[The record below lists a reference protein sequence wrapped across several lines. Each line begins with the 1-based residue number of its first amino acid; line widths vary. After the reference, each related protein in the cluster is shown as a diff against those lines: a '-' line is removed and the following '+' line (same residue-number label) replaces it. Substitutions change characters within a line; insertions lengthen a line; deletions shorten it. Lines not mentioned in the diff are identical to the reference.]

1 MSGAASAAAPALP
14 TAEALVAAI
23 PGFRIQEN
31 WRDLVT
37 TYFETKL
44 AAPLLEKL
52 LGIDAEDATALL
64 NTLTTV
70 KVKTVGSLI
79 DAAGGITVQNGVYT
93 AVGDLAALNAHP
105 SYLQRIAILRDKV
118 KQAGKRA
125 HSSLPHFVPR
135 NDDTL
140 PDHGTCAVHGP
151 RPLRGIPAV
160 LEELTQRN
168 RVHLR
173 SSPC

>member
-1 MSGAASAAAPALP
+1 MSGAAAAAAAPTPP

-23 PGFRIQEN
+23 PGIRIQEN

-64 NTLTTV
+64 RTLTTV

-79 DAAGGITVQNGVYT
+79 DAAGDITVQNGVYT
-93 AVGDLAALNAHP
+93 AVGKLASVSAAH
-105 SYLQRIAILRDKV
+105 LQDFATLRDRV
-118 KQAGKRA
+118 KGK
-125 HSSLPHFVPR
+125 
-135 NDDTL
+135 
-140 PDHGTCAVHGP
+140 
-151 RPLRGIPAV
+151 
-160 LEELTQRN
+160 
-168 RVHLR
+168 
-173 SSPC
+173 